1 MGKITSFVYG
11 AAIGAGLMYLY
22 DPAMGNR
29 RRALLRDQW
38 TRLGNVTQDT
48 SGDVTND
55 LGNRLR
61 GLVAEIQGR
70 LSPQQVPD
78 DVLEARVRSN
88 LGRVVSHPGAIT
100 VTANDGRVML
110 SGPVLAAEAPRLLAS
125 SRLVRGVKSV
135 DNQLDVHEAPDSVPG
150 LQGSTPAAAA
160 R

>member
-1 MGKITSFVYG
+1 MGKITSFFYG
-11 AAIGAGLMYLY
+11 AALGAGLMYLF
-22 DPAMGNR
+22 DPEMGNR

-100 VTANDGRVML
+100 VAATGGRVTL
-110 SGPVLAAEAPRLLAS
+110 SGPVLADEVSRLLAS
-125 SRLVRGVKSV
+125 TRLVRGVTSV
-135 DNQLDVHEAPDSVPG
+135 ENQLDVHQTPDSVPG
-150 LQGSTPAAAA
+150 LQGSAPAAAA